1 MDDEATCYGMEWGP
15 SHKKWR
21 SISCPCRLKM
31 VAGFT
36 TETRQHGEQSA
47 RRRGVT
53 QSTSSAD
60 SADGS
65 VAARRSWAA
74 LGLSSS
80 RFASAA
86 AAIYSVFRPNIGNTP
101 SISRRGV
108 LEAPLCLICIGY
120 HWVSSDL
127 SGKAEKRSNCEMRT
141 NYCMN

>member
-1 MDDEATCYGMEWGP
+1 
-15 SHKKWR
+15 
-21 SISCPCRLKM
+21 M

-74 LGLSSS
+74 LGLSSGH
-80 RFASAA
+80 FAA
-86 AAIYSVFRPNIGNTP
+86 AGSVIYHVFRPN
-101 SISRRGV
+101 
-108 LEAPLCLICIGY
+108 LEIPHQSAG
-120 HWVSSDL
+120 
-127 SGKAEKRSNCEMRT
+127 
-141 NYCMN
+141 